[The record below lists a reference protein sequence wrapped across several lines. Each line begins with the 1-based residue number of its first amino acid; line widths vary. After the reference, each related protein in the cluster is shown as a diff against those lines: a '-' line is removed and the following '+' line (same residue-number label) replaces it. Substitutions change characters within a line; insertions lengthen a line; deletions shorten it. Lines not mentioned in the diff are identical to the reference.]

1 MKKILGIAIA
11 MAIALVGFSVMAE
24 ETAKAPIKTDAD
36 KKAEEVCKAKNL
48 TGKAYDDCLKVEIE
62 KTKTTTATA
71 TAKTTATTAT
81 ATAKTPAT
89 TTSTTTAPATK

>member
-24 ETAKAPIKTDAD
+24 ETANAPIKTDAD

-62 KTKTTTATA
+62 KTKTTT
-71 TAKTTATTAT
+71 T
-81 ATAKTPAT
+81 ATAKTPT
-89 TTSTTTAPATK
+89 TTPTTTTAPATK

>member
-62 KTKTTTATA
+62 KTKTTATA
-71 TAKTTATTAT
+71 TTPTTTTT
-81 ATAKTPAT
+81 ATAKTPT
-89 TTSTTTAPATK
+89 TTTTTAPATK